1 MMAPATRRE
10 MILEKT
16 RAGQLLA
23 KAKGK
28 HVGRP
33 AGLDPEKYG
42 KVKKLLEKGF
52 GNSEIVELTGVSLA
66 SVKRYRKAIDTVPS
80 QLL

>member
-1 MMAPATRRE
+1 

-28 HVGRP
+28 HISQL
-33 AGLDPEKYG
+33 AGLDSEKYG
-42 KVKKLLEKGF
+42 KVKKLLGKGF
-52 GNSEIVELTGVSLA
+52 SNSEIVELSGVSLA
-66 SVKRYRKAIDTVPS
+66 SVMRYRNAMKAATI
-80 QLL
+80 

>member
-1 MMAPATRRE
+1 

-28 HVGRP
+28 HIGRP
-33 AGLDPEKYG
+33 AGLDSEKYN
-42 KVKKLLEKGF
+42 KVKKLIGSGF

-66 SVKRYRKAIDTVPS
+66 SVKRYRNAIKVEH
-80 QLL
+80 